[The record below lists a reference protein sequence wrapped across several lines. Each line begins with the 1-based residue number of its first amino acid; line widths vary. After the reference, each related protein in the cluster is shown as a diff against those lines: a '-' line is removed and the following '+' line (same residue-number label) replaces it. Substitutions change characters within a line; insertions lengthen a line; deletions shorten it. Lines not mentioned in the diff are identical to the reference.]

1 MKHAFL
7 LLLLAALAT
16 AGHAQDG
23 DGGPFTEQHVQAKR
37 LERIAMGLRAQQNL
51 RIARGRQEIRYAE
64 NRRRCQQ
71 ALRVAELCGKF
82 AGTFYCDEKGFEPVA
97 PAFAARP
104 AALDNR
110 SRYKMDRC
118 ALDASRVR

>member
-7 LLLLAALAT
+7 LLLLVGALAT

-97 PAFAARP
+97 PGFARP
-104 AALDNR
+104 AVLDSR

-118 ALDASRVR
+118 ALDAGRTR